1 MDALFEPLLWLYFA
15 LAPVTL
21 VVLLFLTAPYGRH
34 NRPGWGP
41 QVPVRAGWL
50 IMEIP
55 TFLVFFPV
63 YFMGAHRLS
72 PVSLVLVGLW
82 VLHYGYRT
90 FLYPRR
96 LETGGKRMPLL
107 VALSGFGIQTL
118 NSGLQAWWLGALGD
132 YATAWLWDPRFVL
145 GVALFGIGMVINHQ
159 SDNILL
165 SLRAPGSSGY
175 RIPAGASFAT
185 CRRELP
191 RRDPEWAP
199 LATRRCRASPSP
211 CTHVEPPAPGPEQP
225 PLVPR
230 DLPRL
235 PTRAPGALPRAVLR
249 ARPRDPRV
257 EADCAGP
264 PRGPPLGSALAWPSR
279 TARTRSRPPAGRSR
293 APGVDGP

>member
-175 RIPAGASFAT
+175 RIPRGGLFRFVSAPNYLG
-185 CRRELP
+185 EIL
-191 RRDPEWAP
+191 EWAGWA
-199 LATRRCRASPSP
+199 LATWSL
-211 CTHVEPPAPGPEQP
+211 PG
-225 PLVPR
+225 LAFA
-230 DLPRL
+230 LYATSNL
-235 PTRAPGALPRAVLR
+235 LPRALSNHRWYRETFPDYPPERR
-249 ARPRDPRV
+249 A
-257 EADCAGP
+257 
-264 PRGPPLGSALAWPSR
+264 LF
-279 TARTRSRPPAGRSR
+279 
-293 APGVDGP
+293 PGLL